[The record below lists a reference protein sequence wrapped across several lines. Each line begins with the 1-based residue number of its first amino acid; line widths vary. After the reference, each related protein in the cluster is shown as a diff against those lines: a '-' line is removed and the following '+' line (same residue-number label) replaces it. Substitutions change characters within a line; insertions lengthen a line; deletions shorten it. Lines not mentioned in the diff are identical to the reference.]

1 MANRTVTLTGITV
14 GTSITVV
21 SIYHTSVN
29 AINLIASGVSK
40 SDLINGYSFIDDDSR
55 NVYIVVSDAPCS
67 VQETVTFGITPTPT
81 PTLTQTPTNT
91 PAVTLTNTP
100 TSTEGLTPTVTPTNT
115 STPAITPTNTPTSTQ
130 GIGPTQTPTNTVTPT
145 GTPSS
150 TADVTPT
157 NTPTNT
163 VTPSPTG
170 TAQVTPTNTP
180 TNTVT
185 PSPTATE
192 GLTPTV
198 TPTNTVTPT
207 GTAQVTPT
215 NTPTNTVTPTGTAQ
229 VTPTNTPTNTVTPSP
244 TGTAQVTPTNTST
257 PTITPTNTPT
267 STTLGVT
274 PTPTTTNTPTP
285 TPTTPL
291 IPQQQCNRAPTIP
304 TGNQGKY
311 RVDFNVGNDTGA
323 VVVYINPQSI
333 PDGIRVTH
341 DSINYNTLFS
351 PTLAIT
357 SPVQSAGL
365 GSGNYT
371 YIGTTSPT
379 EAPTSITAGLTYEL
393 DNYYLDANED
403 WVLDGTSDESFT
415 VGDYVDGT
423 GLAFSL
429 MVIPKTNV
437 SNTLLTLETIGFDN
451 FTAWSM
457 DISCPTALPSFL
469 GGSGTTQC
477 SALKNETY
485 YFARFKDESNGTPAQ
500 NNPIFTDPN
509 GEFPFDNG
517 RIAVGGLSTDVLNIS
532 GGMVTSITACT

>member
-170 TAQVTPTNTP
+170 TVQVTPTNTP

-215 NTPTNTVTPTGTAQ
+215 NTPTNTVTPSPTGTAQ

-257 PTITPTNTPT
+257 PT
-267 STTLGVT
+267 
-274 PTPTTTNTPTP
+274 P
-285 TPTTPL
+285 TPTTPI
-291 IPQQQCNRAPTIP
+291 IPQQSCATPPTIP
-304 TGNQGKY
+304 TGFQGKY
-311 RVDFNVGNDTGA
+311 RVDFNVGNDIGA
-323 VVVYINPQSI
+323 VIIYINPFAV

-341 DSINYNTLFS
+341 DTISYNTLYSPKINDIFAPMEASGFGLNLFTYLGEFS
-351 PTLAIT
+351 PTD
-357 SPVQSAGL
+357 
-365 GSGNYT
+365 Y
-371 YIGTTSPT
+371 
-379 EAPTSITAGLTYEL
+379 ITAGVTYEVN
-393 DNYYLDANED
+393 NYYLDTNED
-403 WVLDGTSDESFT
+403 WVLDGTDDIVFNNGQYIADSGT
-415 VGDYVDGT
+415 PLGDPGVY
-423 GLAFSL
+423 SL
-429 MVIPKTNV
+429 MVIPKTEVNA
-437 SNTLLTLETIGFDN
+437 TLLTLETIGVSN
-451 FTAWSM
+451 STAWVM
-457 DISCPTALPSFL
+457 DISCPVALPSFL
-469 GGSGTTQC
+469 GGSGTTAC
-477 SALKNETY
+477 SAVKNETY
-485 YFARFKDESNGTPAQ
+485 YFARFKDEINAIPKQ
-500 NNPIFTDPN
+500 NNPVFTDPN
-509 GEFPFDNG
+509 GEFTFSG
-517 RIAVGGLSTDVLNIS
+517 VIAVNGSTDVLNITD
-532 GGMVTSITACT
+532 GMVTSITTCT

>member
-170 TAQVTPTNTP
+170 TVQVTPTNTP

-215 NTPTNTVTPTGTAQ
+215 NTPTNTVTPSPTGTAQ
-229 VTPTNTPTNTVTPSP
+229 VTPTNTVTPSP

-257 PTITPTNTPT
+257 PT
-267 STTLGVT
+267 
-274 PTPTTTNTPTP
+274 P
-285 TPTTPL
+285 TPTTPI
-291 IPQQQCNRAPTIP
+291 IPQQSCATPPTIP
-304 TGNQGKY
+304 TGFQGKY
-311 RVDFNVGNDTGA
+311 RVDFNVGNDIGA
-323 VVVYINPQSI
+323 VIIYINPFAV

-341 DSINYNTLFS
+341 DTISYNTLYSPKINDIFAPMEASGFGLNLFTYLGEFS
-351 PTLAIT
+351 PTD
-357 SPVQSAGL
+357 
-365 GSGNYT
+365 Y
-371 YIGTTSPT
+371 
-379 EAPTSITAGLTYEL
+379 ITAGVTYEVN
-393 DNYYLDANED
+393 NYYLDTNED
-403 WVLDGTSDESFT
+403 WVLDGTDDIVFNNGQYIADSGT
-415 VGDYVDGT
+415 PLGDPGVY
-423 GLAFSL
+423 SL
-429 MVIPKTNV
+429 MVIPKTEVNA
-437 SNTLLTLETIGFDN
+437 TLLTLETIGVSN
-451 FTAWSM
+451 STAWVM
-457 DISCPTALPSFL
+457 DISCPVALPSFL
-469 GGSGTTQC
+469 GGSGTTAC
-477 SALKNETY
+477 SAVKNETY
-485 YFARFKDESNGTPAQ
+485 YFARFKDEINNIPKQ
-500 NNPIFTDPN
+500 NNPVFTDPN
-509 GEFPFDNG
+509 GEFTFSG
-517 RIAVGGLSTDVLNIS
+517 VIAVNGSTDVLNITD
-532 GGMVTSITACT
+532 GMVTSITTCT